1 MAVPGFYW
9 LDEGYLA
16 GSAFP
21 GLSGPWLQM
30 PASPA
35 QREQTLNE
43 NLRWLIKQGVG
54 AILTLTEEPLA
65 AMSLQRYSLAS
76 LHLPIPDQTAPR
88 AADFLAA
95 LDFIDAQHSLDRAVL
110 VHCHVGMGRTGS
122 ILAAW
127 LIRQG
132 ATAEQAIAHL
142 RAIRPGS
149 VTTFAQE
156 EALARFA
163 ARREWIV

>member
-1 MAVPGFYW
+1 MTVPGFYW
-9 LDEGYLA
+9 LDEGNLA
-16 GSAFP
+16 GSALP
-21 GLSGPWLQM
+21 ELSDPWFQM
-30 PASPA
+30 PDTPA
-35 QREQTLNE
+35 LRERTLNE
-43 NLRWLIKQGVG
+43 NLRWLVDQGIG

-65 AMSLQRYSLAS
+65 AVSLQRYSLAS

-88 AADFLAA
+88 TDDFLAA

-132 ATAEQAIAHL
+132 ATPEQAIARL

-149 VTTFAQE
+149 VSTLSQE